1 MEAGMRRIVIAV
13 TATVSATLLVLGATS
28 MINYHFVQCDETVAF
43 DSFSPD
49 GQWLAEAMERR
60 FSDDSPL
67 VIHINVSPY
76 GNLKFPGY
84 LSRRIDGGEVFA
96 VEQGNIGTELAL
108 EWNGPRQLTIRCPNC
123 RPASVLIQKSHA
135 GPVTL
140 SYQLPSN

>member
-84 LSRRIDGGEVFA
+84 LSRRI
-96 VEQGNIGTELAL
+96 
-108 EWNGPRQLTIRCPNC
+108 EWRRSFCGR
-123 RPASVLIQKSHA
+123 A
-135 GPVTL
+135 GKHWHRARA
-140 SYQLPSN
+140 